1 MKTVLAIDLGAS
13 SGRGIIFSV
22 RNGKFVSEEVHRFPN
37 GALSLGGGLFWDA
50 EYLFGEI
57 KTAIKKGAERAR
69 IDGVGIDTWGVD
81 YGFADSVGNLVSKV
95 RNYRDARTVGAVENC
110 GISAENLYKIG
121 GIAPNEINTVYQL
134 WSERGKRV
142 GVNGAKF
149 LMMPQLFGAMLTGI
163 AAAEPTVSSTTAFF
177 GARGFD
183 KEVSEKIGLDAGE
196 LPEVRQTGSVLGN
209 VKSGILRELGI
220 DYEIPVILTPGHDTA
235 CAVLGIPCTVKN
247 PLFIS
252 SGTWSLFGAELDA
265 PVLSEA
271 AFREGYSN
279 ELGYG
284 GTVRFLKN
292 IMGLWILQE
301 CRRQWKEEGRDYSFA
316 GLADLASAEKSPGV
330 YIDVG
335 DELFKRPDKMADR
348 VRCYVRTTQNCELSN
363 VGAVVRCV
371 LESLA
376 MEYKFALEGLKKLT
390 SADFT
395 RIHIIGGGSQNKLL
409 DKMVADSLGT
419 EVSAGPA
426 ESTAMGNAAAQ
437 LICLGELSGVSEA
450 RQTVAATC
458 PPETFV
464 PEKNEDFREENYR
477 KYLKLKQKA

>member
-22 RNGKFVSEEVHRFPN
+22 DGGKFVSEEVHRFIN
-37 GALSLGGGLFWDA
+37 GAVAADGGLFWDA

-57 KTAIKKGAERAR
+57 KTAIKKAAARAH

-81 YGFADSVGNLVSKV
+81 YGFANGSGNLVSKV

-110 GISAENLYKIG
+110 GISAETLYKIG

-134 WSERGKRV
+134 WSERGQREKTD
-142 GVNGAKF
+142 GAKF

-163 AAAEPTVSSTTAFF
+163 AAAEPTISSTTAFF
-177 GARGFD
+177 GERGFD
-183 KEVSEKIGLDAGE
+183 EEICGKIGLGLSE
-196 LPEVRQTGSVLGN
+196 LPEVKKTGSVLGN
-209 VKSGILRELGI
+209 VKPEILTELGI
-220 DYEIPVILTPGHDTA
+220 DYGIPVILSPGHDTA
-235 CAVLGIPCTVKN
+235 CAVLGIPSEVKN

-265 PVLSEA
+265 PILTDDA
-271 AFREGYSN
+271 LKEGYSN

-301 CRRQWKEEGRDYSFA
+301 CRRQWKEEGFDFSFSD
-316 GLADLASAEKSPGV
+316 LADMAADEKSRGV

-348 VRCYVRTTQNCELSN
+348 VLGYVKETQNTELR
-363 VGAVVRCV
+363 GAGAIARCV

-376 MEYKFALEGLKKLT
+376 MEYKFAFDGLKKLT
-390 SADFT
+390 ATDYG
-395 RIHIIGGGSQNKLL
+395 RIHVIGGGSRNKLL
-409 DKMVADSLGT
+409 DRMVADALGI
-419 EVSAGPA
+419 EVWAGPA

-437 LICLGELSGVSEA
+437 LICLGELSGVAEA
-450 RQTVAATC
+450 RKTVAATC
-458 PPETFV
+458 PPERFL
-464 PEKNEDFREENYR
+464 PEKNGTFGEENYR
-477 KYLKLKQKA
+477 KYLKLKNKA